1 MKILWIS
8 SLLSISIVFLSH
20 VPGVC
25 VFSKKKSKSDGSN
38 TGNLGQSI
46 KQKKIYDLP
55 EEAATVGGE
64 LNQLKQKKHNP
75 VLFYTVCTSEC

>member
-1 MKILWIS
+1 MRMYRVDAMHTCSFWEIKFS
-8 SLLSISIVFLSH
+8 NHLLSMLIMIYEGC
-20 VPGVC
+20 P
-25 VFSKKKSKSDGSN
+25 
-38 TGNLGQSI
+38 
-46 KQKKIYDLP
+46 KIYDLP